1 MKKVINSTVS
11 VILALVFVL
20 CFISCNTVDNTGVWE
35 NATHLKDKE
44 FGKGA
49 TTVEVEVKAGEQ
61 SVTFTIHTDKT
72 ILGDAL
78 IEHGL
83 IDGEQGPYG
92 LYVKSVNGIV
102 ADYDVDKTYWA
113 FYIGGEYAMTGVDGT
128 EITDGAH
135 YELVREK

>member
-20 CFISCNTVDNTGVWE
+20 CFISCNTVDNTGAWE

-44 FGKGA
+44 LGKGA